1 MKGFLL
7 IIPFLVIRFGLLAYR
22 NKKAVQRAA
31 YFTPMYGKEKLAYW
45 IYQTSNAALFVWR
58 CVLSVKIEPY

>member
-31 YFTPMYGKEKLAYW
+31 YFTDVWKRKACLLDL
-45 IYQTSNAALFVWR
+45 SNFQCSVI
-58 CVLSVKIEPY
+58 CVAMCS